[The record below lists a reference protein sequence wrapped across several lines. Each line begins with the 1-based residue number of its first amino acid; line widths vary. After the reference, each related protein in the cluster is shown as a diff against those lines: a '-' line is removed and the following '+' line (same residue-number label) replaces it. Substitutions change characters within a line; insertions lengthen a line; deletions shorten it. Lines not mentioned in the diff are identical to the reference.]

1 MSYDLM
7 VFTANKAPQSE
18 SEFLEWYDEQIKWN
32 ENHNYVHPIV
42 TSKELKS
49 WFLEMIETF
58 PALNGPY
65 AAEDDSLV
73 FSEYITDYDIG
84 ETIIHASFRWSV
96 AQGAYNRMYELAEK
110 HGVGFFDISG
120 NGDIFS
126 PNQSGRLESIIKQMA
141 LRAWWKI
148 W

>member
-7 VFTANKAPQSE
+7 VFSAHKAPQSE
-18 SEFLEWYDEQIKWN
+18 TEFLEWYDEQIEWS
-32 ENHNYVHPIV
+32 ENHNYVDPVV
-42 TSKELKS
+42 TSKELKA

-65 AAEDDSLV
+65 APEDDSVV

-84 ETIIHASFRWSV
+84 ESVIYASFKWAV
-96 AQGAYNRMYELAEK
+96 AEQAYDKMYELAEK
-110 HGVGFFDISG
+110 HRVGFFDVSG
-120 NGDIFS
+120 SGDILF
-126 PNQSGRLESIIKQMA
+126 PAETGLESIIKQ
-141 LRAWWKI
+141 LSTKAWWKI